1 MYVVYWANA
10 YWLWCPWEPTLTP
23 NWEHD
28 ETVTY
33 WLVPNPPGDWST
45 GL

>member
-1 MYVVYWANA
+1 MYVVYWANR
-10 YWLWCPWEPTLTP
+10 YWLYLPHPINPP